1 MKKDLEFGIR
11 SQMITKEA
19 LAKRIKEF
27 GEEITEDIKGADAES
42 FKIIISTG
50 KVLAKDKNKIYKEF
64 WSA

>member
-50 KVLAKDKNKIYKEF
+50 KVLIKDKNKIYKEF
-64 WSA
+64 

>member
-1 MKKDLEFGIR
+1 MKKDWEFGIR
-11 SQMITKEA
+11 SQIITKEA

-50 KVLAKDKNKIYKEF
+50 KVLVKDKNKIYKE
-64 WSA
+64 S

>member
-11 SQMITKEA
+11 SQIITKEA

-50 KVLAKDKNKIYKEF
+50 KVLVKDKNKIYKEF
-64 WSA
+64 

>member
-11 SQMITKEA
+11 SQIITKEA

-42 FKIIISTG
+42 FKIIISIG
-50 KVLAKDKNKIYKEF
+50 KVLVKDKNKIYKEF
-64 WSA
+64 

>member
-11 SQMITKEA
+11 SQIITKEA

-42 FKIIISTG
+42 FVIFYTDDGI
-50 KVLAKDKNKIYKEF
+50 VVKDKNRIYKNNCE
-64 WSA
+64 